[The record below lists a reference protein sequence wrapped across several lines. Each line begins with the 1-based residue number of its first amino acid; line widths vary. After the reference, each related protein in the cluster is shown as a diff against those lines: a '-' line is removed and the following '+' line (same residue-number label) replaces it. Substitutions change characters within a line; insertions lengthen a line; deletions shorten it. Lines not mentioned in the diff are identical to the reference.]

1 MATKSTKSTK
11 TRQDKVREKRAQ
23 ALDTSGIIK
32 DISTMR
38 AMERRYYVAVNY
50 KVCACC
56 NDKKRLTLFWN
67 KQNNT
72 INDNCTRCNKK
83 LYEIEVMKIV
93 LGILKKDEV
102 L

>member
-1 MATKSTKSTK
+1 MSTKST
-11 TRQDKVREKRAQ
+11 TRQEKLAR
-23 ALDTSGIIK
+23 ALDTSGAIQ

-38 AMERRYYVAVNY
+38 TMKRYWYLTGNY
-50 KVCACC
+50 KVCPCC
-56 NDKKRLTLFWN
+56 NGKKRLTAFWN

-72 INDNCTRCNKK
+72 INDNCKQCNKK

-93 LGILKKDEV
+93 LGVLKKSEV

>member
-1 MATKSTKSTK
+1 MSTKSTKSI
-11 TRQDKVREKRAQ
+11 TRQEKLART
-23 ALDTSGIIK
+23 LDTSGVIQ

-38 AMERRYYVAVNY
+38 TMRTMKRYWYLHDNY

-56 NDKKRLTLFWN
+56 NEEKRLTAFWD

-93 LGILKKDEV
+93 LGVLKKSEV
-102 L
+102 F